1 MEKGYSQDSHPQ
13 VGNPYVLGLVAQLC
27 PTLWDAMDWIPPGSS
42 VHGDAPGKKTGLD
55 CQALLQGI
63 FPTQESNPGLLHCRW
78 ILNHLSHQATSMQED
93 RSQWQ
98 PTPVFLPG
106 ESHGRRSLVGYSPQ
120 GPKESDTTERCHLLT
135 YLIIIEEIHH
145 KKQGVWAH

>member
-42 VHGDAPGKKTGLD
+42 VHGDSPGKKTGLD
-55 CQALLQGI
+55 CQAFLQGI
-63 FPTQESNPGLLHCRW
+63 FPTQESNPGLLYCRW
-78 ILNHLSHQATSMQED
+78 ILNHLSHQATSIQED

-106 ESHGRRSLVGYSPQ
+106 ESHGRRSLVGYCSE
-120 GPKESDTTERCHLLT
+120 GCKESDMTEQVTHSIGDIYT
-135 YLIIIEEIHH
+135 
-145 KKQGVWAH
+145 